1 MNRDQLKNLQSA
13 LDIDAGRRRLL
24 AGGVALGGTL
34 ALPGGLGLAHAQ
46 TPVVVGVIYVGPRGD
61 FGYNQAQAA
70 AAAAI
75 KKLPGVKV
83 VEEENVPET
92 AAVQKTMEA
101 MINQDKA
108 LLIFPTSFGYFDP
121 HMLKVAEKYPKV
133 RFDHCGGMWTEGKH
147 PKNTGS
153 YFGYIDECQYLAG
166 VVAGMTSKT
175 KKLGFIAA
183 KPIPQVLRNINAFT
197 LGARS
202 VDPSFTTRVIF
213 TGEWSMPVKEAEA
226 ANSLIDQ
233 GADVLTCH
241 VDSPKVIVE
250 TAEKR
255 GIYSS
260 GYHASQAALAPKGYL
275 TGAEWDWVTPYT
287 AQIKA
292 LQAGQPMP
300 NFLRGGLKEGYV
312 KMSPYGPA
320 VSDAAKKKADAIKA
334 EMMKG
339 TFVIFKGQIKDNK
352 GAVVIAAGTSL
363 DQFNPEL
370 EKMNYLVEGV
380 VGSIPG

>member
-1 MNRDQLKNLQSA
+1 MKTNELKTLPTDT
-13 LDIDAGRRRLL
+13 LRRQLL
-24 AGGVALGGTL
+24 AGGALAGASL
-34 ALPGGLGLAHAQ
+34 ALPGALRNALAQ
-46 TPVVVGVIYVGPRGD
+46 TPIVVGVIYVGPRGD

-70 AAAAI
+70 AAAMI

-108 LLIFPTSFGYFDP
+108 SLIFPTSFGYFDP
-121 HMLKVAEKYPKV
+121 HMLKMAEKYPKV

-153 YFGYIDECQYLAG
+153 YFGYIDECQYLNGVIAG
-166 VVAGMTSKT
+166 HMSKS

-197 LGARS
+197 MGARS
-202 VDPSFTTRVIF
+202 VDPSITTRVIF

-226 ANSLIDQ
+226 STSLIDQ
-233 GADVLTCH
+233 GVDVLTCH

-255 GIYSS
+255 GVFSC

-275 TGAEWDWVTPYT
+275 TGAEWDWATPYT

-292 LQAGQPMP
+292 AQAGTAMP
-300 NFLRGGLKEGYV
+300 NFLRGGLKDGYV
-312 KMSPYGPA
+312 KLSPYGAA
-320 VSDAAKKKADAIKA
+320 VGATAKAKADEIKA
-334 EMMKG
+334 AMLKG
-339 TFVIFKGQIKDNK
+339 TYVIFKGGLKDNK
-352 GAVVIAAGTSL
+352 GATVIAAGTNL

-380 VGSIPG
+380 LGSIPG

>member
-1 MNRDQLKNLQSA
+1 MNDTKNPDLA
-13 LDIDAGRRRLL
+13 APTDTLRRRLL
-24 AGGVALGGTL
+24 AGGALLGAGAT
-34 ALPGGLGLAHAQ
+34 LPGALRHALAQ
-46 TPVVVGVIYVGPRGD
+46 TPVTVGVIYVGPRGD

-70 AAAAI
+70 AAAML

-92 AAVQKTMEA
+92 VAVQKTMEA

-108 LLIFPTSFGYFDP
+108 ALIFPTSFGYFDP
-121 HMLKVAEKYPKV
+121 HVLKVAEKYPKA
-133 RFDHCGGMWTEGKH
+133 RLAHCGGLWTQGKH
-147 PKNTGS
+147 PANTGS

-166 VVAGMTSKT
+166 IVAGFTSKT

-197 LGARS
+197 MGARS
-202 VDPSFTTRVIF
+202 VDPSITTRVIF

-226 ANSLIDQ
+226 ATSLIDQ
-233 GADVLTCH
+233 GVDVLTCH

-255 GIYSS
+255 GVFSS

-275 TGAEWDWVTPYT
+275 TGAEWDWATPYT
-287 AQIKA
+287 AHVKA
-292 LQAGQPMP
+292 LQSGAPMP
-300 NFLRGGLKEGYV
+300 NFLRGGLKDGYV
-312 KMSPYGPA
+312 KMSPYGSAVGAPA
-320 VSDAAKKKADAIKA
+320 RKKADEVKA
-334 EMMKG
+334 AMLKG
-339 TFVIFKGQIKDNK
+339 GYSIFKGGLKDNK
-352 GAVVIAAGTSL
+352 GAVVIPAGKNL
-363 DQFNPEL
+363 DQFDAEL

-380 VGSIPG
+380 VGTLPG

>member
-1 MNRDQLKNLQSA
+1 MTDRTLMLP
-13 LDIDAGRRRLL
+13 RRRLVL
-24 AGGVALGGTL
+24 AGTALAGASL
-34 ALPGGLGLAHAQ
+34 ALPGALRRAWAQ
-46 TPVVVGVIYVGPRGD
+46 KPLVIGVIYVGPRGD
-61 FGYNQAQAA
+61 FGYNQAQAQ

-75 KKLPGVKV
+75 KKLPGGKV
-83 VEEENVPET
+83 VEEENVAET

-108 LLIFPTSFGYFDP
+108 GLIFPTSFGYFDP

-133 RFDHCGGMWTEGKH
+133 RFDHCGGMYNEAKH
-147 PKNTGS
+147 PKNVGS
-153 YFGYIDECQYLAG
+153 YFGYIDECQYLSG

-197 LGARS
+197 MGARS
-202 VDPSFTTRVIF
+202 VDPGITTRVIF

-226 ANSLIDQ
+226 SGSLIDQ
-233 GADVLTCH
+233 GVDVVTCH
-241 VDSPKVIVE
+241 VDSPKVVIE

-255 GIYSS
+255 GIYCG

-287 AQIKA
+287 LQVKA
-292 LQAGQPMP
+292 LQEGKPMI
-300 NFLRGGLKEGYV
+300 NLLRGGLKDGYV
-312 KMSPYGPA
+312 KLSAYGPA
-320 VSDAAKKKADAIKA
+320 VSDSAKKKADAIKA

-339 TFVIFKGQIKDNK
+339 SFVIFKGALKDNK
-352 GAVVIAAGTSL
+352 GATVIAAGTSL

-380 VGSIPG
+380 LGSIPG

>member
-1 MNRDQLKNLQSA
+1 MSHTVTTQ
-13 LDIDAGRRRLL
+13 RRRLL
-24 AGGVALGGTL
+24 AGTALAGASL
-34 ALPGGLGLAHAQ
+34 ALPGALRQALAQ
-46 TPVVVGVIYVGPRGD
+46 TPLVVGVIYVGPRGD

-70 AAAAI
+70 AAAAL

-83 VEEENVPET
+83 VEEENVAET

-108 LLIFPTSFGYFDP
+108 GLIFPTSFGYFDP

-133 RFDHCGGMWTEGKH
+133 RLAHCGGMWTEGKH

-153 YFGYIDECQYLAG
+153 YFGYIDECQFLAG
-166 VVAGMTSKT
+166 VVAGLTSKT

-202 VDPSFTTRVIF
+202 VDPSITTRLIF

-226 ANSLIDQ
+226 ATSLIDQ
-233 GADVLTCH
+233 GVDVLTSH
-241 VDSPKVIVE
+241 VDSPKVIIE

-255 GIYSS
+255 GIFSS

-275 TGAEWDWVTPYT
+275 TGAEWDWATPYG
-287 AQIKA
+287 AQVKA
-292 LQAGQPMP
+292 AQSGAPMP
-300 NFLRGGLKEGYV
+300 NFLRGGLKDGYV
-312 KMSPYGPA
+312 KMSPYGKAVGEPA
-320 VSDAAKKKADAIKA
+320 RKKADEIKA
-334 EMMKG
+334 LMLKG
-339 TFVIFKGQIKDNK
+339 GYAIFKGGLKDNK
-352 GAVVIAAGTSL
+352 GAVVIAAGKNI
-363 DQFNPEL
+363 DQFDGEL

-380 VGSIPG
+380 LGSIPG

>member
-1 MNRDQLKNLQSA
+1 MTSRNRPAAANVDPL
-13 LDIDAGRRRLL
+13 RRQLL
-24 AGGVALGGTL
+24 AAGALGGASL
-34 ALPGGLGLAHAQ
+34 ALPGALRPALAQA
-46 TPVVVGVIYVGPRGD
+46 PLVVGVIYVGPRGD

-83 VEEENVPET
+83 IEEENVPET
-92 AAVQKTMEA
+92 VAVQKTMEA

-108 LLIFPTSFGYFDP
+108 ALIFPTSFGYFDP
-121 HMLKVAEKYPKV
+121 HMLKMAEKYPKV
-133 RFDHCGGMWTEGKH
+133 RFDHCGGMWTQGKH
-147 PKNTGS
+147 PANTGS
-153 YFGYIDECQYLAG
+153 YFGYIDECQFLAG
-166 VVAGMTSKT
+166 VVAGHTSKT

-202 VDPSFTTRVIF
+202 VDPTITTRVIF

-226 ANSLIDQ
+226 ATSLIDQ
-233 GADVLTCH
+233 GVDVLTCH

-255 GIYSS
+255 GIFSS

-292 LQAGQPMP
+292 AQAGTPMP
-300 NFLRGGLKEGYV
+300 NFLRGGLKAGYV
-312 KMSPYGPA
+312 KMSAYGPA
-320 VSDAAKKKADAIKA
+320 VGAPAKAKADEIKA
-334 EMMKG
+334 AMLKG
-339 TFVIFKGQIKDNK
+339 DYVIFKGGVKDNK
-352 GAVVIAAGTSL
+352 GATVIPAGAGL

-380 VGSIPG
+380 VGAIPG

>member
-1 MNRDQLKNLQSA
+1 MQGKKTNATRRDVLKGLA
-13 LDIDAGRRRLL
+13 
-24 AGGVALGGTL
+24 AGGGMLL
-34 ALPGGLGLAHAQ
+34 LPGAVREALAQGAPI
-46 TPVVVGVIYVGPRGD
+46 TVGVIYVGPRD
-61 FGYNQAQAA
+61 DYGYNQAQAQ
-70 AAAAI
+70 AAAI
-75 KKLPGVKV
+75 IKKIPGVTV

-92 AAVQKTMEA
+92 ISVQKTMEA

-108 LLIFPTSFGYFDP
+108 ALIFPTSFGYFDP
-121 HMLKVAEKYPKV
+121 HMLKVADKYPKL
-133 RFDHCGGMWTEGKH
+133 RFAHCGGMWTEGKH

-153 YFGYIDECQYLAG
+153 FFGYIDECQYLAG
-166 VVAGMTSKT
+166 VVAAHATKS

-197 LGARS
+197 MGARS
-202 VDPSFTTRVIF
+202 VDPTITTRVIF
-213 TGEWSMPVKEAEA
+213 TGEWSMPVKEAESA
-226 ANSLIDQ
+226 TSLIDQ
-233 GADVLTCH
+233 GVDVLTCH

-255 GIYSS
+255 GIFSS

-275 TGAEWDWVTPYT
+275 TGAEWDWATPYT

-292 LQAGQPMP
+292 AQSGAPMP
-300 NFLRGGLKEGYV
+300 NMLRGGLKDGYV

-320 VSDAAKKKADAIKA
+320 VSTAAKKKADDTKA
-334 EMMKG
+334 SMLKG
-339 TFVIFKGQIKDNK
+339 GYTIFKGPLKDNK
-352 GAVVIAAGTSL
+352 GNTVIAAGTGL

-380 VGSIPG
+380 LGSI

>member
-1 MNRDQLKNLQSA
+1 MNDAKKTDPAAPTDA
-13 LDIDAGRRRLL
+13 LRRRLL
-24 AGGVALGGTL
+24 AGGALLGAGAT
-34 ALPGGLGLAHAQ
+34 LPGALRHALAQ
-46 TPVVVGVIYVGPRGD
+46 TPVTVGVIYVGPRGD

-70 AAAAI
+70 AAAML

-92 AAVQKTMEA
+92 VAVQKTMEA

-108 LLIFPTSFGYFDP
+108 ALIFPTSFGYFDP

-133 RFDHCGGMWTEGKH
+133 RFAHCGGLWTDGKH

-166 VVAGMTSKT
+166 IVAGHTSKT

-202 VDPSFTTRVIF
+202 VDPSITTRVIF

-226 ANSLIDQ
+226 ATSLIDQ
-233 GADVLTCH
+233 GVDVLTCH

-255 GIYSS
+255 GIFSS

-275 TGAEWDWVTPYT
+275 TGAEWDWATPYT
-287 AQIKA
+287 AHVKA
-292 LQAGQPMP
+292 LQSGAPMP
-300 NFLRGGLKEGYV
+300 NFLRGGLKDGYV
-312 KMSPYGPA
+312 KMSPYGAA
-320 VSDAAKKKADAIKA
+320 VGATAKAKADEVKA
-334 EMMKG
+334 AMLKG
-339 TFVIFKGQIKDNK
+339 GYSIFKGGLKDNK
-352 GAVVIAAGTSL
+352 GAVVIPAGKNL
-363 DQFNPEL
+363 DQFDAEL
-370 EKMNYLVEGV
+370 EKMNYLVDGV
-380 VGSIPG
+380 VGTIPG

>member
-1 MNRDQLKNLQSA
+1 MAQKPLIKNAPDDL
-13 LDIDAGRRRLL
+13 RRQLL
-24 AGGVALGGTL
+24 AGSALAAGSL
-34 ALPGGLGLAHAQ
+34 LLPGALRRAQAQ
-46 TPVVVGVIYVGPRGD
+46 TPLVVGVIYVGPRGD

-92 AAVQKTMEA
+92 TAVQKTMEA

-108 LLIFPTSFGYFDP
+108 ALIFPTSFGYFDP
-121 HMLKVAEKYPKV
+121 HMLKMAEKYPKV
-133 RFDHCGGMWTEGKH
+133 RFAHCGGLWTEGKH

-153 YFGYIDECQYLAG
+153 YFGYIDECQFLAG
-166 VVAGMTSKT
+166 VVAGFTSKT
-175 KKLGFIAA
+175 RKLGFIAA

-202 VDPSFTTRVIF
+202 VDPAFTTRVIF

-226 ANSLIDQ
+226 ATSLIDQ
-233 GADVLTCH
+233 GVDVLTCH
-241 VDSPKVIVE
+241 VDSPKVIME

-255 GIYSS
+255 GIFCS

-275 TGAEWDWVTPYT
+275 TGAEWDWATPYN
-287 AQIKA
+287 AHIKA
-292 LQAGQPMP
+292 AQGGTAMP
-300 NFLRGGLKEGYV
+300 NFLRGGLKDGYV
-312 KMSPYGPA
+312 KMSPYGSAVGAPA
-320 VSDAAKKKADAIKA
+320 KAKADEIKA
-334 EMMKG
+334 AMLKG
-339 TFVIFKGQIKDNK
+339 GYVIFKAGIKDNK
-352 GAVVIAAGTSL
+352 GAVVVAKNL
-363 DQFNPEL
+363 DQFDPEL

-380 VGSIPG
+380 VGAIPG